1 MSDLYPESESKP
13 DMALICFDVN
23 TPIKKI
29 GAFLADLD
37 RDITGYEYEHSDD
50 PDGDDPEV
58 VTIGPAID
66 GYTFEYGP
74 SATRWPNVQIIFKRD
89 QPLKEQWRAIFWRL
103 AHYNL
108 SVPYICAY
116 RARTPLKEWR
126 PQWEEYARGLY
137 PTFSDFKDKV
147 RMLYGVDF
155 GNWGDY
161 QLAFKWLDYMLNAHT
176 VAVPPETDYYAFT
189 GSLGHGD

>member
-1 MSDLYPESESKP
+1 MSDLFPESESKP

-37 RDITGYEYEHSDD
+37 RDITGYEYED
-50 PDGDDPEV
+50 DGDDPEIIE
-58 VTIGPAID
+58 IGPAID
-66 GYTFEYGP
+66 GYIFEYGP
-74 SATRWPNVQIIFKRD
+74 SGTRWPGVQIVFKRD

-103 AHYNL
+103 AHYKL
-108 SVPYICAY
+108 KVPYICAY
-116 RARTPLKEWR
+116 RTRTPLKEWR
-126 PQWEEYARGLY
+126 PQWDEYARGGW
-137 PTFSDFKDKV
+137 PTLSDFKDGV

-155 GNWGDY
+155 GNWNDY
-161 QLAFKWLDYMLNAHT
+161 ILASNWLDYMLNAHT
-176 VAVPPETDYYAFT
+176 VAIPPETDYYAFT